1 MNSDTHQNV
10 IEFVVD
16 RERQIIFSRAS
27 GVVSLGD
34 ILKYIDAK
42 KQAGVLEYAELLD
55 GRNIVV
61 DLSVSDLPVIGDAMR
76 NSMAVQK
83 TARTALVTNS
93 ALIYGLAKRYAE
105 IRKRDNLQFEVFGD
119 YAEASKWVRGEE

>member
-10 IEFVVD
+10 IGFVVD
-16 RERQIIFSRAS
+16 HERQIIFSRAS

-76 NSMAVQK
+76 NSMTVQK
-83 TARTALVTNS
+83 SKRTALVTNS
-93 ALIYGLAKRYAE
+93 AFIYGLAKRYAE